1 MLRQIPTPRSD
12 LGARISGYRRP
23 FLTSHVVTEETSSA
37 HWLACPST
45 PAGGDLFGLPKHWV
59 GATPAQ
65 IALAWLL
72 ARGDDLAP
80 IPGTQR
86 VARVE
91 ENAGRRRRGPQ
102 RRADRIAETELPIE
116 ASSSETPNRCW
127 AACSVTP
134 TEHSGGLPRRYRQGE
149 GIAKGRIGYIHGV
162 LDSKKLGVLDGK
174 TLGWKAISYGAGA
187 LAGLV
192 TQRVLETAWKRSRHV
207 SPPVP
212 ADRGSSWIE
221 ALSWAIATGVGMG
234 VTRLLAV
241 RTAAVVWEAATHELP
256 PQAAF
261 YVDPVT
267 S

>member
-1 MLRQIPTPRSD
+1 MI
-12 LGARISGYRRP
+12 GAS
-23 FLTSHVVTEETSSA
+23 
-37 HWLACPST
+37 

-65 IALAWLL
+65 FALAWLL

-86 VARVE
+86 VVRVE

-149 GIAKGRIGYIHGV
+149 GIAKGKLGTSTVCWTARNWACWTARHWVGRQSAMGLERWPAWSHRGCLRRRGSDRAMFHRPFRPTGV
-162 LDSKKLGVLDGK
+162 LLG
-174 TLGWKAISYGAGA
+174 
-187 LAGLV
+187 
-192 TQRVLETAWKRSRHV
+192 
-207 SPPVP
+207 
-212 ADRGSSWIE
+212 
-221 ALSWAIATGVGMG
+221 
-234 VTRLLAV
+234 
-241 RTAAVVWEAATHELP
+241 
-256 PQAAF
+256 
-261 YVDPVT
+261 
-267 S
+267 